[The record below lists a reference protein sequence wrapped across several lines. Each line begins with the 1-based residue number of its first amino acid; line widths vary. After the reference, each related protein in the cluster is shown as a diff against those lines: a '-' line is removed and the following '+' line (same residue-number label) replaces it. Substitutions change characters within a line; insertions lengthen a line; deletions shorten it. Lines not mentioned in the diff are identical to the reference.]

1 MNEIRR
7 EGDLHMTSASS
18 SSFEPGRRNDESSSR
33 DSFDTRDILADELI
47 ILSTDAIRL
56 RTNMI
61 ENEIHIMKSDIEMI
75 NYESRAQR
83 QRVLENIEKVKLN
96 KQLPLLVSNVVEVLD
111 PVNDDGKY
119 IMQRKALKHGPST

>member
-1 MNEIRR
+1 
-7 EGDLHMTSASS
+7 MTSASS